1 MGAKSTKI
9 IMMVLLAM
17 GSVLLTA
24 QEKFTQEYRVGPKDL
39 LEISVFGADELS
51 RTVRVS
57 EDGKVSLPLLGE
69 VLVDGLTKSE
79 LEKKLADLLGE
90 KYVQNPQVTVFIRE
104 YQSKRVSVLGAVEKP
119 GPYQLLGRQTLM
131 QIVSEAGGLTRDA
144 GSDIIII
151 RQLPDGTSTSLRIS
165 IDDLF
170 LKGDAKL
177 NVPLEAGDIVNI
189 PVDKLVAVYVFGQV
203 KNPGALQVKKSAMPT
218 LLQAIAQAGGFT
230 DRAARGGVVIKRKDE
245 TGKEKEIKVNARSI
259 LNNKTEGR
267 PAPRERHGL
276 RPRIHLLRNTAMNTS
291 LERKEIDLQEYV
303 RIVLKR
309 KNILIAFTAVLLV
322 FVAIFSFTAT
332 RLYRATATIMID
344 EPSSS
349 MLNIQDI
356 MSSGGYYRADF
367 LGTYFN
373 TQLKLL
379 TSRSLAERVAKKMN
393 FPARPEFQAA
403 ARPRPNPIAGIKDLV
418 TLRWLFGSK
427 KAASPAT
434 SPNTSRALIRPTRSR
449 SSAA

>member
-1 MGAKSTKI
+1 MDNNMKRI
-9 IMMVLLAM
+9 VMVLITALSIFPLA
-17 GSVLLTA
+17 A

-79 LEKKLADLLGE
+79 LEKKLAGLLGE

-104 YQSKRVSVLGAVEKP
+104 YQSKRVSILGAVEKP

-189 PVDKLVAVYVFGQV
+189 PVDKIVAVYVFGQV
-203 KNPGALQVKKSAMPT
+203 KTPGALQVKKSALPT

-230 DRAARGGVVIKRKDE
+230 DRASRGGVIIKRKDE
-245 TGKEKEIKVNARSI
+245 TGKEKEIKVNVRSI
-259 LNNKTEGR
+259 LNNKQKDV
-267 PAPRERHGL
+267 P
-276 RPRIHLLRNTAMNTS
+276 LLENDTVYVPES
-291 LERKEIDLQEYV
+291 L
-303 RIVLKR
+303 
-309 KNILIAFTAVLLV
+309 F
-322 FVAIFSFTAT
+322 
-332 RLYRATATIMID
+332 
-344 EPSSS
+344 
-349 MLNIQDI
+349 
-356 MSSGGYYRADF
+356 
-367 LGTYFN
+367 
-373 TQLKLL
+373 
-379 TSRSLAERVAKKMN
+379 
-393 FPARPEFQAA
+393 
-403 ARPRPNPIAGIKDLV
+403 
-418 TLRWLFGSK
+418 
-427 KAASPAT
+427 
-434 SPNTSRALIRPTRSR
+434 
-449 SSAA
+449 

>member
-1 MGAKSTKI
+1 MGARSI
-9 IMMVLLAM
+9 RLAIAGLLAI
-17 GSVLLTA
+17 GAVLLTA

-39 LEISVFGADELS
+39 LEISVFGAEELS

-165 IDDLF
+165 IDALF
-170 LKGDAKL
+170 LKGDAQL

-203 KNPGALQVKKSAMPT
+203 KNPGALQVKKSAIPT

-259 LNNKTEGR
+259 LNNKQ
-267 PAPRERHGL
+267 PDVQ
-276 RPRIHLLRNTAMNTS
+276 LLENDTV
-291 LERKEIDLQEYV
+291 YV
-303 RIVLKR
+303 PES
-309 KNILIAFTAVLLV
+309 
-322 FVAIFSFTAT
+322 IF
-332 RLYRATATIMID
+332 
-344 EPSSS
+344 
-349 MLNIQDI
+349 
-356 MSSGGYYRADF
+356 
-367 LGTYFN
+367 
-373 TQLKLL
+373 
-379 TSRSLAERVAKKMN
+379 
-393 FPARPEFQAA
+393 
-403 ARPRPNPIAGIKDLV
+403 
-418 TLRWLFGSK
+418 
-427 KAASPAT
+427 
-434 SPNTSRALIRPTRSR
+434 
-449 SSAA
+449 

>member
-1 MGAKSTKI
+1 MNNNMKRI
-9 IMMVLLAM
+9 VMVLITALSIIPLA
-17 GSVLLTA
+17 A

-39 LEISVFGADELS
+39 LEIAVFGADELS

-144 GSDIIII
+144 GSDIIVI

-189 PVDKLVAVYVFGQV
+189 PVDKIVAVYVFGQV
-203 KNPGALQVKKSAMPT
+203 KIPGALQVKKSAIPS

-230 DRAARGGVVIKRKDE
+230 DRASRGGVVIKRKDE
-245 TGKEKEIKVNARSI
+245 TGKEIEIKVNVRRI
-259 LNNKTEGR
+259 LANKQKDV
-267 PAPRERHGL
+267 P
-276 RPRIHLLRNTAMNTS
+276 LLENDTVYVSES
-291 LERKEIDLQEYV
+291 L
-303 RIVLKR
+303 
-309 KNILIAFTAVLLV
+309 F
-322 FVAIFSFTAT
+322 
-332 RLYRATATIMID
+332 
-344 EPSSS
+344 
-349 MLNIQDI
+349 
-356 MSSGGYYRADF
+356 
-367 LGTYFN
+367 
-373 TQLKLL
+373 
-379 TSRSLAERVAKKMN
+379 
-393 FPARPEFQAA
+393 
-403 ARPRPNPIAGIKDLV
+403 
-418 TLRWLFGSK
+418 
-427 KAASPAT
+427 
-434 SPNTSRALIRPTRSR
+434 
-449 SSAA
+449 

>member
-1 MGAKSTKI
+1 MDNNLKRLA
-9 IMMVLLAM
+9 MVLITALSVIPLA
-17 GSVLLTA
+17 A

-230 DRAARGGVVIKRKDE
+230 DRASRGGVVIKRKDE
-245 TGKEKEIKVNARSI
+245 TGKEKEIKVNVRSI
-259 LNNKTEGR
+259 LNNKQKDV
-267 PAPRERHGL
+267 P
-276 RPRIHLLRNTAMNTS
+276 LLENDTVYVPES
-291 LERKEIDLQEYV
+291 L
-303 RIVLKR
+303 
-309 KNILIAFTAVLLV
+309 F
-322 FVAIFSFTAT
+322 
-332 RLYRATATIMID
+332 
-344 EPSSS
+344 
-349 MLNIQDI
+349 
-356 MSSGGYYRADF
+356 
-367 LGTYFN
+367 
-373 TQLKLL
+373 
-379 TSRSLAERVAKKMN
+379 
-393 FPARPEFQAA
+393 
-403 ARPRPNPIAGIKDLV
+403 
-418 TLRWLFGSK
+418 
-427 KAASPAT
+427 
-434 SPNTSRALIRPTRSR
+434 
-449 SSAA
+449 

>member
-1 MGAKSTKI
+1 MGARSI
-9 IMMVLLAM
+9 RLAIAGLLAI
-17 GSVLLTA
+17 GAVLLTA

-39 LEISVFGADELS
+39 LEISVFGAEELS

-203 KNPGALQVKKSAMPT
+203 KNPGALQVKKSAIPT

-259 LNNKTEGR
+259 LANK
-267 PAPRERHGL
+267 RED
-276 RPRIHLLRNTAMNTS
+276 IQLLENDTV
-291 LERKEIDLQEYV
+291 YV
-303 RIVLKR
+303 PES
-309 KNILIAFTAVLLV
+309 
-322 FVAIFSFTAT
+322 IF
-332 RLYRATATIMID
+332 
-344 EPSSS
+344 
-349 MLNIQDI
+349 
-356 MSSGGYYRADF
+356 
-367 LGTYFN
+367 
-373 TQLKLL
+373 
-379 TSRSLAERVAKKMN
+379 
-393 FPARPEFQAA
+393 
-403 ARPRPNPIAGIKDLV
+403 
-418 TLRWLFGSK
+418 
-427 KAASPAT
+427 
-434 SPNTSRALIRPTRSR
+434 
-449 SSAA
+449 

>member
-1 MGAKSTKI
+1 MDNNMKRI
-9 IMMVLLAM
+9 VMVLITALSIFPLA
-17 GSVLLTA
+17 A

-79 LEKKLADLLGE
+79 LEKKLAGLLGE

-104 YQSKRVSVLGAVEKP
+104 YQSKRVSILGAVEKP

-165 IDDLF
+165 IDELF

-189 PVDKLVAVYVFGQV
+189 PVDKIVAVYVFGQV
-203 KNPGALQVKKSAMPT
+203 KTPGALQVKKSALPT

-230 DRAARGGVVIKRKDE
+230 DRASRGGVIIKRKDE
-245 TGKEKEIKVNARSI
+245 TGKEKEIKVNVRSI
-259 LNNKTEGR
+259 LNNKQKDV
-267 PAPRERHGL
+267 P
-276 RPRIHLLRNTAMNTS
+276 LLENDTVYVPES
-291 LERKEIDLQEYV
+291 L
-303 RIVLKR
+303 
-309 KNILIAFTAVLLV
+309 F
-322 FVAIFSFTAT
+322 
-332 RLYRATATIMID
+332 
-344 EPSSS
+344 
-349 MLNIQDI
+349 
-356 MSSGGYYRADF
+356 
-367 LGTYFN
+367 
-373 TQLKLL
+373 
-379 TSRSLAERVAKKMN
+379 
-393 FPARPEFQAA
+393 
-403 ARPRPNPIAGIKDLV
+403 
-418 TLRWLFGSK
+418 
-427 KAASPAT
+427 
-434 SPNTSRALIRPTRSR
+434 
-449 SSAA
+449 